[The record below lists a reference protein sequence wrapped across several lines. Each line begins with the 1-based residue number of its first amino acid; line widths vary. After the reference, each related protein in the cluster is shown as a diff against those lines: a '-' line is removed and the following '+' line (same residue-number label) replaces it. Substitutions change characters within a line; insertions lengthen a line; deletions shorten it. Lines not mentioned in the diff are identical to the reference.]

1 VRVAPTG
8 EAVIAGR
15 AEPGASVSVLDGER
29 EVASITADQNGEWAL
44 TLDRPLGPGNHELGL
59 DAKST
64 RGGTEQKSSGVVVV
78 MVPERKPQTAGAAA
92 LPLAVL
98 VPRAGEGPVKALQV
112 PGATPSA
119 VDQGAAGAPTGGAG
133 GSRTLIIQV
142 VQYDGAGHLSVSG
155 RAPANGRVLLYLDN
169 APVGDVRA
177 DAKGDWSSKV
187 ADPVAVGYH
196 DLRGDLAG
204 ADGKVLRRTMLNFQR
219 AEVPS
224 TLGGGQFLVVQPGNS
239 LWRIARLVYGQG
251 PMYTEIYHANRNAIV
266 DPNFIY
272 PGQIVT
278 VPPG

>member
-1 VRVAPTG
+1 VRVAPSG

-44 TLDRPLGPGNHELGL
+44 TLDRPLGAGNHELSL

-92 LPLAVL
+92 QPLAVL

-119 VDQGAAGAPTGGAG
+119 VDQGAAGAPTGGVG

-155 RAPANGRVLLYLDN
+155 RAPANSRVLLYLDN
-169 APVGDVRA
+169 APVGDARV

-187 ADPVAVGYH
+187 ADPVAVGHH
-196 DLRGDLAG
+196 DLRGDLVG
-204 ADGKVLRRTMLNFQR
+204 ADGKVLRRAVLNFQR
-219 AEVPS
+219 AEVPA
-224 TLGGGQFLVVQPGNS
+224 TLGSSQFLVVQPGNS

-251 PMYTEIYHANRNAIV
+251 PMYTEIYHANRSAIV
-266 DPNFIY
+266 DPNVIY
-272 PGQIVT
+272 PGQIVA

>member
-1 VRVAPTG
+1 MRVAPSG

-44 TLDRPLGPGNHELGL
+44 TLDRPLGAGNHELSL

-92 LPLAVL
+92 QPLAVL

-119 VDQGAAGAPTGGAG
+119 VDQGAAGAPTGGVG

-155 RAPANGRVLLYLDN
+155 RAPANSRVLLYLDN
-169 APVGDVRA
+169 APVGDARV

-187 ADPVAVGYH
+187 ADPVAVGHH
-196 DLRGDLAG
+196 DLRGDLVG
-204 ADGKVLRRTMLNFQR
+204 ADGKVLRRAVLNFQR
-219 AEVPS
+219 AEVPA
-224 TLGGGQFLVVQPGNS
+224 TLGSSQFLVVQPGNS

-251 PMYTEIYHANRNAIV
+251 PMYTEIYHANRSAIV
-266 DPNFIY
+266 DPNVIY
-272 PGQIVT
+272 PGQIVA